1 MPANIPLPGALSRP
15 IWVTAALQPSGLEI
29 SLKGFPMV
37 TVEQLTKRYGSA
49 TAVDAIDF
57 EVSKGEIVGFLGPN
71 GAGKSTTM
79 RMLSGFL
86 PPTSGR
92 AEVAGCDVFS
102 ESLRAREHIGYLPEN
117 VPLYPDM
124 RVQEFLRYRAA
135 LKGVPGRRMNER
147 VGDVLELCGLVDVG
161 KKIIG
166 RLSKGYRQRVGL
178 ADAMVHEPDLLI
190 LDEPTIG
197 LDPNQIRLVRDLIR
211 NLKRHHTI
219 LLSTHILSEV
229 EMLCSRVI
237 IINKGKIEAMDTPQN
252 LRSRLG
258 AAGHILFEAK
268 VPDPRL
274 AAAELRKLDGILGAG
289 TRVDGE
295 WTIFTIRPAA
305 DADPREAI
313 YELAVSRQW
322 PVRELSRSAV
332 SLEQVFAEV
341 THAEEL

>member
-1 MPANIPLPGALSRP
+1 MI
-15 IWVTAALQPSGLEI
+15 
-29 SLKGFPMV
+29 K
-37 TVEQLTKRYGSA
+37 VEQLTKCYGPVK
-49 TAVDAIDF
+49 AVDSIDF
-57 EVSKGEIVGFLGPN
+57 QVSKGEIVGFLGPN
-71 GAGKSTTM
+71 GAGKTTTM
-79 RMLSGFL
+79 RMLAGFL

-92 AEVAGCDVFS
+92 AEVAGRDVFR

-124 RVQEFLRYRAA
+124 RVHEYLRYRAA

-147 VGDVLELCGLVDVG
+147 VGDVLELCGLNDVA

-219 LLSTHILSEV
+219 LLSTHILPEV

-237 IINKGKIEAMDTPQN
+237 IINKGRIEALDSPQN
-252 LRSRLG
+252 LRARLG
-258 AAGHILFEAK
+258 VGRQISLDAR
-268 VPDPRL
+268 VPDPKA
-274 AAAELRKLDGILGAG
+274 AAAEIRRIAGVDSVSVRTDGA
-289 TRVDGE
+289 
-295 WTIFTIRPAA
+295 WTTFTIQASPG
-305 DADPREAI
+305 ADPRELL
-313 YELAVSRQW
+313 YDHAVAQKW
-322 PVRELSRSAV
+322 PLRELSRSAV

-341 THAEEL
+341 THSEEN

>member
-1 MPANIPLPGALSRP
+1 MI
-15 IWVTAALQPSGLEI
+15 
-29 SLKGFPMV
+29 K
-37 TVEQLTKRYGSA
+37 VEQLSKSYGA
-49 TAVDAIDF
+49 TLAVDSIDF
-57 EVSKGEIVGFLGPN
+57 DVKKGEIVGFLGPN

-79 RMLSGFL
+79 KMLAGYL

-92 AEVAGCDVFS
+92 AEVAGYDIFR

-124 RVQEFLRYRAA
+124 RVREFLRYRAA

-147 VGDVLELCGLVDVG
+147 LSDVLELCGLVDVH
-161 KKIIG
+161 KKVIG

-178 ADAMVHEPDLLI
+178 ADAMIHEPDLLI

-197 LDPNQIRLVRDLIR
+197 LDPNQIRQVRDLIR

-219 LLSTHILSEV
+219 LLSTHILPEV

-237 IINKGKIEAMDTPQN
+237 IINRGKIEALDTPQN
-252 LRSRLG
+252 LRAKLG
-258 AAGHILFEAK
+258 ASGHIFLDAR
-268 VPDPRL
+268 VSDPR
-274 AAAELRKLDGILGAG
+274 AAASELRKIEGVESVSIRSDGA
-289 TRVDGE
+289 
-295 WTIFTIRPAA
+295 WTIFTIHAVLGS
-305 DADPREAI
+305 DPREA
-313 YELAVSRQW
+313 LFAHASAKSW

-341 THAEEL
+341 THAEEA